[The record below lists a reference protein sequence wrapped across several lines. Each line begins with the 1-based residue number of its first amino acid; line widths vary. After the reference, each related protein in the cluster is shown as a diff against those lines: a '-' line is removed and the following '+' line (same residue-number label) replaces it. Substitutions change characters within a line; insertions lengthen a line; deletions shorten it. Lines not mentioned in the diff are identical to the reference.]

1 MHVTAGKKCQYI
13 GNCTFAHSV
22 EERDLWTYMKE
33 NNSKFLWRSSAFSL
47 GWISLVQL
55 NRLTMQHTHCTSI
68 LQFQIWISFM
78 SSGCSLRSLAGG
90 TKCPIILSGR
100 TANRSTCRQTML
112 RKWWVAEPAASANNS
127 CLNWQLACLFWKH
140 ELFNREMT
148 AFIPWSKLLR
158 NKHPSDRL
166 LHLDADLKI
175 FYTSIWLQISTTL
188 STSVEFFI
196 EVKFTCTEHF
206 NNKAGQCALYYKI
219 SNQLWNKQ

>member
-13 GNCTFAHSV
+13 GNCTFAHSI

-33 NNSKFLWRSSAFSL
+33 NNSESLWRSLAFSL

-55 NRLTMQHTHCTSI
+55 NRLALQYTHCMSI

-78 SSGCSLRSLAGG
+78 SSGCSLKSLAGG
-90 TKCPIILSGR
+90 KKCPIILSGR

-112 RKWWVAEPAASANNS
+112 RKWWVSEPAASTHNS

-148 AFIPWSKLLR
+148 TFIPLLR
-158 NKHPSDRL
+158 NKHPWDCCISILIWKYFIPQFDYKSL
-166 LHLDADLKI
+166 PLCQLQWSFSLK
-175 FYTSIWLQISTTL
+175 L
-188 STSVEFFI
+188 SFP
-196 EVKFTCTEHF
+196 CTAHF
-206 NNKAGQCALYYKI
+206 SNKAGQCALNYK
-219 SNQLWNKQ
+219 KK